1 MQVIGPWLDVGF
13 SDHSFGGRPNRSRSH
28 ALAVAE
34 KLVIEGRQIWV
45 CADLAN
51 AFENVPQAPLLQVLR
66 KYIPVKPSEEIK
78 RRQHN
83 EKIHENLHSLLRKLI
98 ETPKRIGI
106 RQGAATSSLFLN
118 VYADHHLD
126 RPWRRHC
133 AAPLLRFADDI
144 LVPCTS
150 SEEAE
155 EAQATLMKLLAPTGL
170 RCKEPKAGNKNIVD
184 INRQEAEWLGYRIR
198 WSSEGLIVLPGTLR
212 TGKSLLRDHT
222 SLDADRQPS
231 HLPSSASSGLDGANG
246 TRILGQPTPADSLVC
261 GPTS

>member
-1 MQVIGPWLDVGF
+1 MSDSAIIRSEAGPIVVAPMLSPSLKNWLSRADKFGF
-13 SDHSFGGRPNRSRSH
+13 
-28 ALAVAE
+28 
-34 KLVIEGRQIWV
+34 
-45 CADLAN
+45 ADLAN

-198 WSSEGLIVLPGTLR
+198 WSSEGLIVLPGTR
-212 TGKSLLRDHT
+212 HWKIFTTG
-222 SLDADRQPS
+222 S
-231 HLPSSASSGLDGANG
+231 HIP
-246 TRILGQPTPADSLVC
+246 
-261 GPTS
+261 